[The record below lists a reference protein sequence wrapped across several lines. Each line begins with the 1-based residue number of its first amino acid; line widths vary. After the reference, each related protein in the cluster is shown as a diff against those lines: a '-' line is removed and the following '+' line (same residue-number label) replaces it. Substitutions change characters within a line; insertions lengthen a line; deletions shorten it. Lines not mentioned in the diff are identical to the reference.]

1 MRLIEAAET
10 LFIRKGLDDTSVDEI
25 SEMAG
30 YSRGAFYS
38 NFENKE
44 QVLLSLIDS
53 VVSCGGPQVPKAL
66 DDIFQQISGPERI
79 AAVREWFSNQWRRN
93 DFIALRMEFS
103 RRAAKDRSI
112 RKHLAKLWRQEL
124 ETYTGSVCRF
134 RSELRRWWNGR
145 IGYRQWFGR
154 GIGNNRRGFPGPSG
168 KVARVLR
175 GRGPACQQGQLLAEI
190 EPTDYRNAFDA
201 AEAQKASGGSRGRKR
216 RTPDRANRKWKRL
229 ASTSNA
235 GRRIQAHEVPRGT
248 KEPASER
255 LSEDRGGL

>member
-103 RRAAKDRSI
+103 RWAAKDRSM

-124 ETYTGSVCRF
+124 ETYTGSV
-134 RSELRRWWNGR
+134 GR
-145 IGYRQWFGR
+145 YFQVTDAVPADR
-154 GIGNNRRGFPGPSG
+154 PEV
-168 KVARVLR
+168 VALI
-175 GRGPACQQGQLLAEI
+175 LLAVAHGLGTLAIDTGPEWQQAYT
-190 EPTDYRNAFDA
+190 EAARLVFDRMTTT
-201 AEAQKASGGSRGRKR
+201 QISQIG
-216 RTPDRANRKWKRL
+216 
-229 ASTSNA
+229 
-235 GRRIQAHEVPRGT
+235 
-248 KEPASER
+248 
-255 LSEDRGGL
+255 